1 MCSYNNHAIWILI
14 TKLRFWGSFLCNTLF
29 KDNGF
34 TCQLLICWVGNGFIY
49 ISHFL
54 SILFFCIIGLSR
66 EKCARLRNVQASGQQ
81 QLLTDSDN
89 SRAMGSQQTLTLH
102 RQHWGRAWA
111 SSWASWDEMYLWRY
125 VGEAQRLLEVC
136 GGESRGCSVGAENL
150 RCVAYYHEYDLNF
163 PTRSPGGSMV
173 KNLSAK

>member
-1 MCSYNNHAIWILI
+1 MCRYNNHAIWILI
-14 TKLRFWGSFLCNTLF
+14 TKLRFWGSFLCNTLL

-66 EKCARLRNVQASGQQ
+66 EKCTRLRNVQESGQQ
-81 QLLTDSDN
+81 QLLTNSDN

-102 RQHWGRAWA
+102 RQHWGRAWPRWA
-111 SSWASWDEMYLWRY
+111 TLGNWLCSWGLGAG
-125 VGEAQRLLEVC
+125 VGPAMLR
-136 GGESRGCSVGAENL
+136 GGEGISDETPC
-150 RCVAYYHEYDLNF
+150 
-163 PTRSPGGSMV
+163 
-173 KNLSAK
+173 